1 MFPYVT
7 GCVTTEKIN
16 FFVPQFFLLYN
27 GSIRHKNQSVIRVI
41 WRIKYLMMLTIVLK
55 LCWYLYSKFYISIAL
70 QLNV

>member
-27 GSIRHKNQSVIRVI
+27 GSIRHKINLSLGLFGGLKSHDAYNSLKI
-41 WRIKYLMMLTIVLK
+41 MLVH
-55 LCWYLYSKFYISIAL
+55 SKFYISIAL